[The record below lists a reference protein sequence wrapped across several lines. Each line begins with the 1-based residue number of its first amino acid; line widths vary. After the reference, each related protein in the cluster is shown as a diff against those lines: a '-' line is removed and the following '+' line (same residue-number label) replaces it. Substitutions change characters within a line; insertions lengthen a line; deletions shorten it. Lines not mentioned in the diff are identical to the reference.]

1 MKTWLKQQIPF
12 VLPSLSLNRTYHFQT
27 FDVSCH
33 FFLCNPNL
41 GKWLQVLQPCL
52 ECIFDSIVSSLAF
65 LTLFEQGFH
74 PRCQSSQRHVGRRHD
89 SQECWR
95 WACGFAETRQDKSN
109 QLQRQLTLM
118 MLSLIACH
126 RRNAFRPDTA
136 IPFVSYAYSR
146 CDCITFINDQKDWY
160 LRDRSYTWHKNVKEA
175 SGELSNLPGNQQ
187 PKGHL
192 NSLKK
197 MVIGMWFRRKT
208 FPSIIVVSNDTHDSQ
223 NTCLE
228 VLLRLLRVNR
238 RWKVDLRG
246 FTKVI
251 QLTVRR
257 QSTEEQ
263 QSHAILF

>member
-1 MKTWLKQQIPF
+1 MFLVTFSSATQTSESGFRFCSLVWSASSTQSFLL
-12 VLPSLSLNRTYHFQT
+12 LPSWLSLSKDFIH
-27 FDVSCH
+27 DVSRVNDTSDVVMI
-33 FFLCNPNL
+33 LRSVDVEP
-41 GKWLQVLQPCL
+41 V
-52 ECIFDSIVSSLAF
+52 VS
-65 LTLFEQGFH
+65 Q
-74 PRCQSSQRHVGRRHD
+74 
-89 SQECWR
+89 
-95 WACGFAETRQDKSN
+95 RQDKSN

-126 RRNAFRPDTA
+126 RRNAFRPETA

-160 LRDRSYTWHKNVKEA
+160 LRDLSYTWHKNVKEA